1 MCHYEHKH
9 LFEYENLLQGTLKE
23 NTILCQS
30 ERSMSQNLQS
40 FHNVLNSVLVIE
52 KSRKMEDT
60 IYAVRGFLLLVNGQ
74 DKVTWLTEHRAD
86 TLKNAKFK
94 THLKFTFVVH

>member
-1 MCHYEHKH
+1 M
-9 LFEYENLLQGTLKE
+9 
-23 NTILCQS
+23 
-30 ERSMSQNLQS
+30 
-40 FHNVLNSVLVIE
+40 LNSVLVIE

-94 THLKFTFVVH
+94 THLKFTFAVH